1 MDESPKA
8 KNPVKATK
16 TAFEI
21 IHALQD
27 LNGARVTELAK
38 HLDKSKGSIHNHLRT
53 LYELGYVTKDGET
66 YRVGLWFLE
75 HGIHARQHQP
85 LYEIAKPEVEALAE
99 ETGELVNLLVEEHGM
114 GIYLCRATG
123 ENAVNV
129 DAQTG
134 TQVHLH
140 NTALGKAILA
150 HLPEERVQGII
161 DRHGMPQTTERTI
174 GNRDQLFERLEMVR
188 ERGVAFDDEERLPGL
203 QCVAVPILKEDGHA
217 EGALS
222 VSVPTRRMADDP
234 LESEIPTLLKDAANV
249 IQLNVIYG

>member
-1 MDESPKA
+1 MDETATA

-16 TAFEI
+16 TAFETI
-21 IHALQD
+21 QALQELD
-27 LNGARVTELAK
+27 GARVTELAAY
-38 HLDKSKGSIHNHLRT
+38 LDKSKGSVHNHLST
-53 LYELGYVTKDGET
+53 LCELGYVTKDDST
-66 YRVGLWFLE
+66 YRIGLRFLD
-75 HGIHARQHQP
+75 HGVYARQRQP
-85 LYEIAKPEVEALAE
+85 LYDIAEPEVESLAA

-134 TQVHLH
+134 SQVYLH
-140 NTALGKAILA
+140 NTGLGKAILA
-150 HLPEERVQGII
+150 YLPDSRVEAIL

-174 GNRDQLFERLEMVR
+174 CDRGELSDRLETVR
-188 ERGVAFDDEERLPGL
+188 ERGIAFDDEERLPGL
-203 QCVAVPILKEDGHA
+203 QCVAVPIRNEDGYT

-222 VSVPTRRMADDP
+222 VSVPTRRMSDNP

-249 IQLNVIYG
+249 IQLNVTYA